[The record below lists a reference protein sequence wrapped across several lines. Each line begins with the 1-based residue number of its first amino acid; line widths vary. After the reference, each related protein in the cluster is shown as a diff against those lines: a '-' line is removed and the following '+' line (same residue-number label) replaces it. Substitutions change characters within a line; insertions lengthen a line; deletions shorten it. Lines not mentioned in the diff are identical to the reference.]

1 MKLPRV
7 WRRAGRRWAVG
18 AGLVVL
24 FAGALITV
32 WYTQY
37 AAEKPAL
44 EPGAG
49 RDVPR
54 QEKSGAAPKPSAN
67 VAERPSRE
75 RSPRP

>member
-1 MKLPRV
+1 MKLPRA
-7 WRRAGRRWAVG
+7 WRRAGRRWVVG

-37 AAEKPAL
+37 FAEKPAP
-44 EPGAG
+44 EPSAG

-54 QEKSGAAPKPSAN
+54 QEKSGAGPKPSAN